1 MDYER
6 RHPVLDPLAVDACHE
21 LAVARPQA
29 PQPYGDP
36 GGSRRDTVTGP
47 LRRRSHPTGHP
58 GLLLDGPAAFAEM
71 LTERAPRI
79 SLAVSQVGVEVELL
93 TE

>member
-1 MDYER
+1 MDRER
-6 RHPVLDPLAVDACHE
+6 RHPVLDPLAVYACHE

-47 LRRRSHPTGHP
+47 LRPMDDRTRRVI
-58 GLLLDGPAAFAEM
+58 
-71 LTERAPRI
+71 RAYSSMASAR
-79 SLAVSQVGVEVELL
+79 SRRC
-93 TE
+93 